1 MKILNTLALILFG
14 LLSQINFA
22 NAQAPL
28 AIPYQAAARN
38 AQGQV
43 LANQNI
49 RVRFTLTDSIAAGT
63 VLYRETHQTTTSAL
77 GIFNL
82 NLGTGTIV
90 SGNMANIVWSKNSKF
105 LKVELDATGTGNSYI
120 DLGTQQLLSVPY
132 AQYAAKAG
140 NGFSHY
146 IGEYF
151 GGGVIFHLWKDSL
164 GVEHGLVVDKTDLS
178 TGSNWSNITTT
189 LVGISAQSSWDGLSN
204 SNAIVAQ
211 VGHTNSAAALCLNS
225 TNGGQ
230 SDWYLP
236 SIDELLILWNNRFI
250 VNKRLATI
258 SGSSTM
264 PPLANYWSSTE
275 GWGDVSWYM
284 GFYVNAATNRQL
296 QSKSTNASFYVRA
309 IRSF

>member
-1 MKILNTLALILFG
+1 MKKESTLLFVLIFFTS
-14 LLSQINFA
+14 LLY
-22 NAQAPL
+22 AQVPQ

-49 RVRFTLTDSIAAGT
+49 RVRFTLTDSLAAGT
-63 VLYRETHQTTTSAL
+63 VLYKETHQTTTNAL

-105 LKVELDATGTGNSYI
+105 LKVELDATGSGNSYT

-140 NGFSHY
+140 NGFTHY

-164 GVEHGLVVDKTDLS
+164 GVEHGLVVSKNEQS
-178 TGSNWSNITTT
+178 QGASWSNITNTQIGTT
-189 LVGISAQSSWDGLSN
+189 AQSSWDGLGN
-204 SNAIVAQ
+204 SIAIVNQ
-211 VGHTNSAAALCLNS
+211 SGHSNSAAKICLDLISLSQN
-225 TNGGQ
+225 
-230 SDWYLP
+230 DWYLP
-236 SIDELLILWNNRFI
+236 SIDELNLMWNNRFNI
-250 VNKRLATI
+250 NKSL
-258 SGSSTM
+258 SMVPGSDI
-264 PPLANYWSSTE
+264 LKIKGYFWSSSERSAEMAWYFYFDTGESFDTLKTE
-275 GWGDVSWYM
+275 TYI
-284 GFYVNAATNRQL
+284 
-296 QSKSTNASFYVRA
+296 
-309 IRSF
+309 IRSIRAF

>member
-1 MKILNTLALILFG
+1 MKITNCLLFIFIFFFG
-14 LLSQINFA
+14 SLY
-22 NAQAPL
+22 AQVPQ

-90 SGNMANIVWSKNSKF
+90 SGNMANIDWSKNSKF
-105 LKVELDATGTGNSYI
+105 LKVELDATGSGNSYT

-132 AQYAAKAG
+132 AQFAAKAG

-178 TGSNWSNITTT
+178 TGSNWSNILIT

-275 GWGDVSWYM
+275 GYSDLSWYI
-284 GFYVNAATNRQL
+284 GSTSSSAFGTSGNSQL
-296 QSKSTNASFYVRA
+296 IWKFTSSNYVRA